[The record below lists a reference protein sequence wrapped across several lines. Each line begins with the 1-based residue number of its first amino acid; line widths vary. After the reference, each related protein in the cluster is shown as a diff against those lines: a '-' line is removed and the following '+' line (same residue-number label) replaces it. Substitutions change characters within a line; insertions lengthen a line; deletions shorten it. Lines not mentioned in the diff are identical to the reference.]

1 MIALEDKIIKD
12 LFDKDII
19 KFYVRYVDDTL
30 VLAKPSDINLIL
42 NKLNSYYPDIQFMHE
57 EFIDNNEVHFLDIKL
72 MSNGTSIFRK
82 STHTGQYIHLSSF
95 TLWSYKIAQSLT
107 RACDP
112 SGKDRKLWDN
122 P

>member
-95 TLWSYKIAQSLT
+95 TLWSYKIAQSRNQSL
-107 RACDP
+107 R
-112 SGKDRKLWDN
+112 SFGEGS
-122 P
+122 